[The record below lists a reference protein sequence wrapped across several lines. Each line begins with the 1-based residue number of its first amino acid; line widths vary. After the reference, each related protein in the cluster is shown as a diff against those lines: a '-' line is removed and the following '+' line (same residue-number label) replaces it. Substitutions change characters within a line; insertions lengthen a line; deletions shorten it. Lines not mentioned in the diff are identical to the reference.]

1 MSIRNGDTIELICFV
16 THIKYQ
22 INQRRTFPRISKAT
36 WPVVMAMD
44 IVTMVSYIYYGKS
57 MVQVLS
63 PRRKVWDS
71 GLELKM
77 PSRYSG
83 GRAL

>member
-1 MSIRNGDTIELICFV
+1 MTLTNGDTIELICFV

-22 INQRRTFPRISKAT
+22 IDQRRTFPRLSKAM

-44 IVTMVSYIYYGKS
+44 IVAMVSYIYYGKL

-63 PRRKVWDS
+63 TW
-71 GLELKM
+71 G
-77 PSRYSG
+77 
-83 GRAL
+83 